1 MAGGR
6 ITELVTRNHP
16 SSLSPTLTAAV
27 LKEIH
32 DAGIPFY
39 MVGIFLPHAVCTLFI
54 FSRVVCRTWVTRK
67 WFLDDT
73 LMFLSWLFSTALC
86 VVYAITALT
95 PWLLGAPVDGASSI
109 LDANPY
115 IMRTYLGLIYYQLSL
130 CLTKL
135 SILAFYMRVFACR
148 PRERFLARAGVVFV
162 FLYSVPMLLMSFL
175 QCHPGPGLFF
185 GQPMMCFNF
194 PDLLIS
200 SASLHSATDAG
211 LIVMVIPTVR
221 RLDIPHRQK
230 VALGAVMSLGIFVIV
245 ASMVRLQLS
254 LHLQYRP
261 DSAAVRN
268 TLGFFVMTVLECNVA
283 LICASAPTLRPLLAK
298 LFPRWMNSAQRRR
311 SLEPSTGQSF
321 DLTSLTYNGY
331 PWAAP
336 GSRSSAAAGRSR
348 NGSVGSHLGKP
359 RMPAPPGRV
368 LSMTQRSPT
377 TLGLGNMIIGTA
389 PRVAQ
394 RTRALPLAADD
405 CSKRM
410 MYETWDAKRSS
421 SIYSQDPVWDEL
433 AEHDYEEKGLIP
445 KTMSL
450 CLRSDHATDGGN
462 VELGMTEQL
471 DVNRMSPMSGL
482 SGKTWTGDRSSS
494 GTKAESINGK
504 VMIEIPSE
512 KEVEAGDKPK
522 VPMRSPLRDNR
533 R

>member
-6 ITELVTRNHP
+6 IPELVTRNHP
-16 SSLSPTLTAAV
+16 SSPSPTIPAAV

-32 DAGIPFY
+32 DAGVPFY
-39 MVGIFLPHAVCTLFI
+39 MMGIFLPHAVCTLFI
-54 FSRVVCRTWVTRK
+54 FSRVVCRIWVTRK

-73 LMFLSWLFSTALC
+73 LIFLAWLFSTALS

-95 PWLLGAPVDGASSI
+95 PSLLGAPVDGASSI

-115 IMRTYLGLIYYQLSL
+115 IMRTYLGLVYYQLCL

-135 SILAFYMRVFACR
+135 SILAFYLRVFACR
-148 PRERFLARAGVVFV
+148 PRERLLARAGVVFV
-162 FLYSVPMLLMSFL
+162 VLYSAPMLLMSFL
-175 QCHPGPGLFF
+175 QCHPSPGLFF
-185 GQPMMCFNF
+185 GQPMVCFNF

-200 SASLHSATDAG
+200 SASLHSATDAW

-230 VALGAVMSLGIFVIV
+230 IALGAVMSLGIFVIV
-245 ASMVRLQLS
+245 ASMIRLQLS

-261 DSAAVRN
+261 NSSAVRN

-298 LFPRWMNSAQRRR
+298 LFPLWMNSAQRRR
-311 SLEPSTGQSF
+311 SFEPSTGQSF

-336 GSRSSAAAGRSR
+336 RSPAAAAERSR
-348 NGSVGSHLGKP
+348 NGSVRSHLDKP

-368 LSMTQRSPT
+368 LSMTQRQPT
-377 TLGLGNMIIGTA
+377 TLSLGNMIIGTA

-394 RTRALPLAADD
+394 RTRARPLAADD
-405 CSKRM
+405 GSRPM
-410 MYETWDAKRSS
+410 LHETWDAKRSS

-433 AEHDYEEKGLIP
+433 GEHDYEEKGVIP

-462 VELGMTEQL
+462 VELGMTQQL

-482 SGKTWTGDRSSS
+482 SGETWTGDRSSS
-494 GTKAESINGK
+494 GTNAESINGK
-504 VMIEIPSE
+504 LMMEIPSE
-512 KEVEAGDKPK
+512 KEEVEADGKPK
-522 VPMRSPLRDNR
+522 VPMRSPLRDSR